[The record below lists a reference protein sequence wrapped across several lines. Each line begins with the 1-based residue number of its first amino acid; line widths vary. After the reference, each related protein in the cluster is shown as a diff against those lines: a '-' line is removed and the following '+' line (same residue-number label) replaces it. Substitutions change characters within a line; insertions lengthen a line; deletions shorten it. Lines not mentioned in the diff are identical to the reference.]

1 MKSFYVQSG
10 NVRVEEI
17 GAQRT
22 EFEAPKSPEETLMHR
37 LEIARRRARSRAI
50 REQNRNEQGK
60 M

>member
-17 GAQRT
+17 GVQRT
-22 EFEAPKSPEETLMHR
+22 EFEPNRPYVEAVIKVK
-37 LEIARRRARSRAI
+37 IRRARSRAI

>member
-1 MKSFYVQSG
+1 MKSFFCQSG
-10 NVRVEEI
+10 NVRIEEI

-22 EFEAPKSPEETLMHR
+22 EFEPPPRSPAELR
-37 LEIARRRARSRAI
+37 SEIARRRARSRAI

>member
-17 GAQRT
+17 GVQRT
-22 EFEAPKSPEETLMHR
+22 EFEPSRPYVAAVIKTKE
-37 LEIARRRARSRAI
+37 RRARSRAI

>member
-22 EFEAPKSPEETLMHR
+22 EFEAPR
-37 LEIARRRARSRAI
+37 LLGSELLSEIARRRARSRAI

-60 M
+60 V